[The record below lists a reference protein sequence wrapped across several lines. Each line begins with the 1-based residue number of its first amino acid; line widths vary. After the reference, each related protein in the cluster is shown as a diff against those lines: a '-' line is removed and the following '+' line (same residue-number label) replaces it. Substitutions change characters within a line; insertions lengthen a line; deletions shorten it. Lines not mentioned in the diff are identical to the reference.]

1 MGKIADIRT
10 ALATA
15 MSAVTGLSTEAYV
28 RDIADVPVAM
38 VGGPDPLE
46 YDKTFGRGHDDY
58 TFPVMIFSSKV
69 SDEESQE
76 NLDSY
81 LDPYGS
87 KSLKAAIE
95 SDPTLGGVVDD
106 LRVTEAREYGPQDI
120 NGVLYLGAV
129 LIVSVMA
136 SGKA

>member
-1 MGKIADIRT
+1 MATIANIRT
-10 ALATA
+10 ALAAA
-15 MSAVTGLSTEAYV
+15 MTMDGLSTEAYV

-38 VGGPDPLE
+38 VGGPDPIE

-58 TFPVMIFSSKV
+58 TFPIMIFSSRV

-81 LDPYGS
+81 LDPYGA

-95 SDPTLGGVVDD
+95 SDPTLGGVVAD
-106 LRVTEAREYGPQDI
+106 LRVTESREYGPQDI
-120 NGVLYLGAV
+120 GGVLYLGAV
-129 LIVSVMA
+129 LLVSVMA